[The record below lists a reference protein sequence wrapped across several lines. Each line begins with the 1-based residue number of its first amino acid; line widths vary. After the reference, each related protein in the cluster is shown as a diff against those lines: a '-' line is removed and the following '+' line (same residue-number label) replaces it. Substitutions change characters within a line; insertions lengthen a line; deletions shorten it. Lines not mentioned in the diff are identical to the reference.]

1 MKGWSREDSPRERI
15 KDAGRISPN
24 ERHALDVAQPMG
36 SDDVRVC
43 FLRLE
48 SNAPVSVQLDVCTLF
63 LVQTVTNTS
72 KVKRK
77 IWYTNRSRIAQIS
90 NNRATPR
97 KAPKK
102 EPINS
107 RNNSR
112 CVCLRCWKWKLDS
125 FFSFYWCGF
134 FLSFTPSGYRVKVFR
149 WITKLFEDDLI
160 RIRTSFLRNELV

>member
-63 LVQTVTNTS
+63 LAQTVTNTS

-77 IWYTNRSRIAQIS
+77 I
-90 NNRATPR
+90 
-97 KAPKK
+97 
-102 EPINS
+102 
-107 RNNSR
+107 
-112 CVCLRCWKWKLDS
+112 
-125 FFSFYWCGF
+125 
-134 FLSFTPSGYRVKVFR
+134 
-149 WITKLFEDDLI
+149 
-160 RIRTSFLRNELV
+160 

>member
-48 SNAPVSVQLDVCTLF
+48 SNAPVSVQLDVCTLVTLF

-77 IWYTNRSRIAQIS
+77 I
-90 NNRATPR
+90 
-97 KAPKK
+97 
-102 EPINS
+102 
-107 RNNSR
+107 
-112 CVCLRCWKWKLDS
+112 
-125 FFSFYWCGF
+125 
-134 FLSFTPSGYRVKVFR
+134 
-149 WITKLFEDDLI
+149 
-160 RIRTSFLRNELV
+160 